1 MFRFLKQIAVFV
13 LENVQI
19 NNVLSEK
26 CIREGV
32 CESQKYY
39 KATKIQVVGFSIS
52 TQYDSQC
59 ALFNM
64 IKVEQGDTILDVGC
78 GDLRLLYSCACVTK
92 AELCIGLDTGKFI
105 NAYIYT
111 STRLSYENN
120 CFVLLFL
127 DLAML
132 NQFYHNYNNHKLMVR
147 DYMQKQTITTTT
159 HALADVGI
167 AEEQKTTTTSD
178 LANVAISDEQKT
190 STATSNVAE
199 IANRTGSELDW

>member
-1 MFRFLKQIAVFV
+1 MLHYHLVLSLTFIVSVLKQIAVFV

-78 GDLRLLYSCACVTK
+78 GDLKLLYSCACVTK

-111 STRLSYENN
+111 STRLSY
-120 CFVLLFL
+120 VLLFCSVV
-127 DLAML
+127 
-132 NQFYHNYNNHKLMVR
+132 FR
-147 DYMQKQTITTTT
+147 FG
-159 HALADVGI
+159 DVESI
-167 AEEQKTTTTSD
+167 LS
-178 LANVAISDEQKT
+178 
-190 STATSNVAE
+190 
-199 IANRTGSELDW
+199 